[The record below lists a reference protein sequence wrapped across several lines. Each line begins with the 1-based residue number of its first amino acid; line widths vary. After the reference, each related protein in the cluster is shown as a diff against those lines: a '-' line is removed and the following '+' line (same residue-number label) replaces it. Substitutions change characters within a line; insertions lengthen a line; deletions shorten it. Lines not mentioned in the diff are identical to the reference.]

1 MGGSFSTH
9 IRSGKCLTSVVV
21 KSRFLWYYCI
31 MSDAI
36 KFSVIMPT
44 YGVGEYIGDALG
56 CLMMQSYDNFEVIIV
71 DDCSPDNSGDIARS
85 FMNRDDRFFYVKHD
99 HNQGVSAARNT
110 GIEHAT
116 GDYILFLDPDDLYEK
131 NLLRVCAAA
140 LSRNPVDLLV
150 YSFTEDYRNSESGKI
165 EYMKC
170 ISLEQMDFDDDMVTT
185 NDPAIMHK
193 MAMQMEEIT
202 MLGYPWNKCYKASV
216 IKENNLRYQQ
226 IKHVED
232 ILFNCDFLDYT
243 TSLTVLN
250 DVLYHYRNQGQ
261 MRLTGGTI
269 NDYFELQKIRIN
281 RIFDQQQK
289 WKTCD
294 FEALGILSK
303 EYFRSFQSAM
313 VRQLEAGS
321 KCDDILKWCDK
332 EAQTDLYN
340 DLKKHLPEDSKTI
353 KLLYKPLAEGMF
365 GTALK
370 RARLMKYTRQFFPG
384 VFNRAKQIR

>member
-1 MGGSFSTH
+1 MNPWVFDSLGVFE
-9 IRSGKCLTSVVV
+9 
-21 KSRFLWYYCI
+21 YYVS
-31 MSDAI
+31 MSEEI

-71 DDCSPDNSGDIARS
+71 DDCSPDNSADIARS
-85 FMNRDDRFFYVKHD
+85 FINRDDRFLYIKHPE
-99 HNQGVSAARNT
+99 NQGVSAARNT

-140 LSRNPVDLLV
+140 LERNPVDVLI
-150 YSFTEDYRNSESGKI
+150 YSHTEDYRNCESGKI
-165 EYMKC
+165 EYMKA
-170 ISLEQMDFDDDMVTT
+170 ITLELLDYDDDMLST
-185 NDPAIMHK
+185 NDPVTIHRL
-193 MAMQMEEIT
+193 AMQMEEIT

-216 IKENNLRYQQ
+216 IKDNNLRFQK

-232 ILFNCDFLDYT
+232 ILFNCDVLDYT
-243 TSLTVLN
+243 ESLTILN

-261 MRLTGGTI
+261 LRLTGGDI
-269 NDYFELQKIRIN
+269 DDYFELQKTRVK

-313 VRQLEAGS
+313 VRQLET
-321 KCDDILKWCDK
+321 KTKTDEILKWCKK
-332 EAQTDLYN
+332 EAETELYQEMR
-340 DLKKHLPEDSKTI
+340 KYLPDSSRTI
-353 KLLYKPLAEGMF
+353 KMLYKPLAEGMF

-370 RARLMKYTRQFFPG
+370 RARLMEYTKHYFPG
-384 VFNRAKQIR
+384 VFNRAKQLR

>member
-1 MGGSFSTH
+1 
-9 IRSGKCLTSVVV
+9 
-21 KSRFLWYYCI
+21 
-31 MSDAI
+31 
-36 KFSVIMPT
+36 MPT

-71 DDCSPDNSGDIARS
+71 DDCSPDNSGLIARS
-85 FMNRDDRFFYVKHD
+85 FVNRDDRFVYVKHD
-99 HNQGVSAARNT
+99 KNQGVSAARNT
-110 GIEHAT
+110 GIGRAT

-140 LSRNPVDLLV
+140 LERSPVDVLV
-150 YSFTEDYRNSESGKI
+150 YSFTEDYRNYESGKI
-165 EYMKC
+165 EYMKG
-170 ISLEQMDFDDDMVTT
+170 ITLELLEYDDDMLTT
-185 NDPAIMHK
+185 NDPVSIHK
-193 MAMQMEEIT
+193 LAMQMEEIT
-202 MLGYPWNKCYKASV
+202 MLGYPWNKCYKASL
-216 IKENNLRYQQ
+216 IKDNNLRFQQ

-232 ILFNCDFLDYT
+232 ILFNCDVLDYT
-243 TSLTVLN
+243 ESLTILN

-261 MRLTGGTI
+261 MRLTGGAI
-269 NDYFELQKIRIN
+269 DDYFELQKIRVK

-313 VRQLEAGS
+313 VRQLEN
-321 KCDDILKWCDK
+321 KTKTDEILKWCKK
-332 EAQTDLYN
+332 EAETPIYN
-340 DLKKHLPEDSKTI
+340 EMRKYLPEGSRTI
-353 KLLYKPLAEGMF
+353 KMLYKPLAEGMF

-370 RARLMKYTRQFFPG
+370 RARLMEYTKHYFPG